1 MNNQSTNQQ
10 GVSMNNDAN
19 NTNEEILKE
28 LKKQNEKLEYLSDG
42 LVDHSAMAAGKII
55 VDSMVAVE
63 RRFPSLINLL
73 VYISFS
79 IIAIL
84 LYMIFIDNSLFDAY
98 IQ

>member
-1 MNNQSTNQQ
+1 MTNQTTNQQ

-42 LVDHSAMAAGKII
+42 LVDHSAMAAGKLI
-55 VDSMVAVE
+55 VDSMVFVE